1 MVVFRGMMKNGVK
14 EGECHEYDEEGK
26 EIWYGMIKEGKRIP
40 LLSEVKEKSGL
51 YCEYNEEGCRGLR
64 PCMFCGIEGSLRLRL
79 GYLLA
84 LN

>member
-14 EGECHEYDEEGK
+14 KGKCHEYDEEGK

-51 YCEYNEEGCRGLR
+51 YCEYNEKRCLLSVSEYD
-64 PCMFCGIEGSLRLRL
+64 SN
-79 GYLLA
+79 GYKK
-84 LN
+84 NGMCYG